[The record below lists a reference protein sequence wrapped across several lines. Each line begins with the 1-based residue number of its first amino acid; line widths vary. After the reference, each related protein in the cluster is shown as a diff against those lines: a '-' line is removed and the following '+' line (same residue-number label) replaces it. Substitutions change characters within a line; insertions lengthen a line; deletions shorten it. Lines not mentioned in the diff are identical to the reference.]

1 MSLPRSLALSALL
14 AFVAA
19 APAEAVTKAKVARP
33 VRKAVKLGLREG
45 KLVEVISAELKPD
58 MLVVTEGSYHL
69 PQTTKVRVTPAQP

>member
-1 MSLPRSLALSALL
+1 MVSVVEGSQA
-14 AFVAA
+14 
-19 APAEAVTKAKVARP
+19 